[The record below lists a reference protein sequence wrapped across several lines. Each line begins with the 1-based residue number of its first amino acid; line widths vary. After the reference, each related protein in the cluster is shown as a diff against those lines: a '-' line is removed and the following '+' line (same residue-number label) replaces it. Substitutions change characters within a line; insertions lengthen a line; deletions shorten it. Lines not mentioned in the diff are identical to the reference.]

1 MEFTKGPPSKT
12 SVKGFA
18 GGRPLVKSRSA
29 GYIVVIREN
38 RSQVSVNANIHY
50 VEIIFE

>member
-18 GGRPLVKSRSA
+18 GVRPLVKSRSA
-29 GYIVVIREN
+29 GYIVVIRE
-38 RSQVSVNANIHY
+38 QIPVSVNANIHY